1 MLDKKKKEIK
11 TITQTGGEVRVGL
24 STISPKRN
32 QEPKIH
38 KPKDYEVVSQ
48 DFKVKD
54 SSTALEIKSFPK
66 YSMENNSRFSFAL

>member
-1 MLDKKKKEIK
+1 MLVKKKEIK